1 MSTRRGMQCH
11 RDESDARSA
20 LATAHAARSERHAR
34 DVLERVRDERRGRH
48 AHRYV
53 LAPDDDH
60 DTARTQSRRD
70 AVADLVTGLGL
81 FPLIAMVWVAFRFV
95 V

>member
-1 MSTRRGMQCH
+1 M
-11 RDESDARSA
+11 
-20 LATAHAARSERHAR
+20 
-34 DVLERVRDERRGRH
+34 
-48 AHRYV
+48 